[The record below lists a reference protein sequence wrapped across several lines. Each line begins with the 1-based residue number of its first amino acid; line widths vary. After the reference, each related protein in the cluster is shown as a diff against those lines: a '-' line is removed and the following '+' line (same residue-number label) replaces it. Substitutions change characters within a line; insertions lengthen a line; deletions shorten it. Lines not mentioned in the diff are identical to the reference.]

1 MKKKHVVSVLVTA
14 LVLSCSIVANAA
26 DNEENVCN
34 KKAEDGHVAE
44 IDVLEDYI
52 PKDINDLCS
61 IKVTRSASI
70 SVPVTSPCD
79 QSWREKYPD
88 NWMWQA
94 NRAITRADD
103 ELTSRYGIYYYSVSQ
118 KVWTSNNTTTD
129 ALVKEAKDEWG
140 LKDGAK
146 LMIAFT
152 GRKMSDGT
160 MGEVLKIGSPY
171 AVIVNSGY
179 ADNSETVQHETGHCY
194 GLKHRDNDSDC
205 VMTAVGMGHIG
216 EICSYHNNQW
226 KSNKNK
232 Y

>member
-1 MKKKHVVSVLVTA
+1 MKKKQVVSA
-14 LVLSCSIVANAA
+14 LITTLALSCSTVANAA
-26 DNEENVCN
+26 GSDEYACG
-34 KKAEDGHVAE
+34 KKAEVGHVAE
-44 IDVLEDYI
+44 TDVLENYI
-52 PKDINDLCS
+52 PDNINDLCS
-61 IKVTRSASI
+61 LKVTRSASI
-70 SVPVTSPCD
+70 AVPVTSPCD
-79 QSWREKYPD
+79 QSWRSKYPD

-129 ALVKEAKDEWG
+129 KLVREAKNEWG
-140 LKDGAK
+140 LQDGAK

-152 GRKMSDGT
+152 GRKMSDRT
-160 MGEVLKIGSPY
+160 MGEVLSIGSPY

-179 ADNSETVQHETGHCY
+179 ADNSETIQHETGHCY
-194 GLKHRDNDSDC
+194 GLKHRDNDNSC

-216 EICSYHNNQW
+216 QICSTHNNQW
-226 KSNKNK
+226 KANKNK